1 MNYLV
6 FKSLHI
12 ISVVT
17 WFAGL
22 FYMPRLFV
30 YFAEAE
36 TKKTVEKK
44 ILQDQ
49 FKIMQRRLWYG
60 ITWPSAIAVLIF
72 GSTLAAQFWPITQY
86 PWLVLKLVFVALLYV
101 YHFFLHAIFKQQQNN
116 NISFSPLALR
126 VINEISTIFL
136 VAIVFLVV
144 LKNVLSMV
152 YGIVGLFVLVAI
164 LMIAI
169 KAYKKIR
176 EREESSMSEVRKN
189 KTNNNDDWKTKL
201 NEEEYKILRMCGTER
216 PFAGEYYLFFE
227 AGIYACAGC
236 GHELFSSDTKYDS
249 GSGWPAFYD
258 VVGTENV
265 RLIEDQSLG
274 MKRVEVRCS
283 HCDSHLGH
291 VFEDGPQPTGLRYC
305 INSIALKH
313 HKL

>member
-36 TKKTVEKK
+36 TKNAVEKK

-72 GSTLAAQFWPITQY
+72 GSALAVNFWPISEH
-86 PWLVLKLVFVALLYV
+86 PWLALKLLFVTGLYGYQV
-101 YHFFLHAIFKQQQNN
+101 FLHLIFKQQQKNKN
-116 NISFSPLALR
+116 PYSSMGLR

-144 LKNVLSMV
+144 FKNVLNMV
-152 YGIVGLFVLVAI
+152 YGIVGLFLFVALLLVG
-164 LMIAI
+164 I
-169 KAYKKIR
+169 KVYKK
-176 EREESSMSEVRKN
+176 
-189 KTNNNDDWKTKL
+189 
-201 NEEEYKILRMCGTER
+201 
-216 PFAGEYYLFFE
+216 F
-227 AGIYACAGC
+227 
-236 GHELFSSDTKYDS
+236 
-249 GSGWPAFYD
+249 
-258 VVGTENV
+258 
-265 RLIEDQSLG
+265 RLKSP
-274 MKRVEVRCS
+274 S
-283 HCDSHLGH
+283 
-291 VFEDGPQPTGLRYC
+291 
-305 INSIALKH
+305 
-313 HKL
+313 